1 MTEFR
6 MFCGAP
12 ASGKSTLAEKFVDFG
27 YCVVSSDAIREE
39 LYGDSSVQQDHAKV
53 FSIARQRAIDALK
66 YGRPVVFDATNMK
79 YKDRMV
85 TMNEINKLSGVY
97 KICTIFAEPL
107 EVLLDRNFARERI
120 VPEAVIRR
128 MIENFEMPTKA
139 EGFDEIL
146 LINEHKISC
155 KEDISRACGFN
166 QENPN
171 HSKDLL
177 DHCMSTQRYL
187 KFTHSNE
194 DNCLYLAAALH
205 DFGKLETKTFFNTK
219 GIEDDRAHYY
229 NHENVG
235 AYKILLYDE
244 YWNKKD
250 RIHIAQLV
258 CYHMIPYRLVKAK
271 ENTEERWRNRIG
283 SELYDEVLLIHEA
296 DRAAH

>member
-12 ASGKSTLAEKFVDFG
+12 ASGKSTLAKKFYNMG
-27 YCVVSSDAIREE
+27 YCVVSSDEIREE
-39 LYGDSSVQQDHAKV
+39 LYGDASIQQDHSKV
-53 FSIARQRAIDALK
+53 FSIARQRAIESLK

-79 YKDRMV
+79 YKDRMT

-107 EVLLDRNFARERI
+107 EVLLERNSARDRV

-139 EGFDEIL
+139 EGFNEIHL
-146 LINEHKISC
+146 VNENKIDC
-155 KEDISRACGFN
+155 KMDISRACGFN

-177 DHCMSTQRYL
+177 DHCMSAQRYL
-187 KFTHSNE
+187 KFTYPNE
-194 DNCLYLAAALH
+194 DSYLYLAATLH

-219 GIEDDRAHYY
+219 GIEDTKAHYY
-229 NHENVG
+229 NHENIG
-235 AYKILLYDE
+235 AYKALLYNE
-244 YWNKKD
+244 NWTEKE

-258 CYHMIPYRLVKAK
+258 CYHMIPYRLVKEK
-271 ENTEERWRNRIG
+271 SEERWRNRIG

-296 DRAAH
+296 DKAAH